1 MDDEYFILKPPG
13 RNFTVSDYL
22 QSLIP
27 NLNTYKKDD
36 KEYTLLTQNSTSLK
50 RFKKIYESN
59 ITFEPVPKTK
69 MTISTN
75 ANEEDYIELLVNQI
89 KRNLHTIDFRLY
101 LSVLIWEEK
110 VLAKGEALN
119 IDLQQNSILF
129 EKVFTFI
136 KVGYSTNYR
145 ILIELFGMP
154 SDLYFGFNK
163 IFDPNVELPIK

>member
-22 QSLIP
+22 QSLVP

-36 KEYTLLTQNSTSLK
+36 KEYTLLTQNPTSLK

-69 MTISTN
+69 ITISTS
-75 ANEEDYIELLVNQI
+75 ANEEDYLEALVNQI
-89 KRNLHTIDFRLY
+89 KRNLHTIDLRLY
-101 LSVLIWEEK
+101 LLILIWEEK

-136 KVGYSTNYR
+136 KAGYSTKYR
-145 ILIELFGMP
+145 ILVQLFGMP
-154 SDLYFGFNK
+154 GNIYFGFEK
-163 IFDPNVELPIK
+163 YFDPNVQLPVK